1 MKTED
6 IVAEIIV
13 ELYLKKDNK
22 ALLHKRFNTN
32 YEDGNYGFIGGHV
45 QKDET
50 LKQALIREAQEEA
63 GIILKEE
70 NLKCVFIANKTGK
83 KNCINFIFLA
93 TKFEGT
99 PKIMEQ
105 DKCTDLNWFDINNLP
120 TNIIK
125 LESQVIQECNEDTI
139 KIIEMKV

>member
-1 MKTED
+1 MKTEN

-22 ALLHKRFNTN
+22 VLLHKRFTTN

-45 QKDET
+45 QKDEN

-93 TKFEGT
+93 TKFQGT
-99 PKIMEQ
+99 PTIMEK
-105 DKCTDLNWFDINNLP
+105 DKCTDLNWFDIDKLP
-120 TNIIK
+120 HNIIA
-125 LESQVIQECNEDTI
+125 LESHVIKECNDETI